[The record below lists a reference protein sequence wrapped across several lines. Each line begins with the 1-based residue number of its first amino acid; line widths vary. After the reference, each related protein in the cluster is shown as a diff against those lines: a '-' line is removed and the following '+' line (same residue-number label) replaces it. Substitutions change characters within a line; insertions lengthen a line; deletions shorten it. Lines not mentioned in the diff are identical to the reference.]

1 MISSLWNIYDN
12 EFLICIQ
19 AEIFDATQQLIS
31 AVDYYFIQ
39 EDGSRFKASLPFKPY
54 FYILPKKECLQEV
67 ASFLSKKYAGV
78 ISSVEPCTKE
88 DLDLVSSFI
97 IHQFYLLDIFIDFSA
112 KSLGRI
118 ETILPQIVIFNGGR
132 FNESAQRYPTSR
144 QKEQEED

>member
-1 MISSLWNIYDN
+1 VHENNAIDEKYGFERPKESGEKIGYLINMHTVNFLLISRLWIIYDSK
-12 EFLICIQ
+12 FLFYIQ

-97 IHQFYLLDIFIDFSA
+97 THEILFI
-112 KSLGRI
+112 
-118 ETILPQIVIFNGGR
+118 
-132 FNESAQRYPTSR
+132 
-144 QKEQEED
+144 